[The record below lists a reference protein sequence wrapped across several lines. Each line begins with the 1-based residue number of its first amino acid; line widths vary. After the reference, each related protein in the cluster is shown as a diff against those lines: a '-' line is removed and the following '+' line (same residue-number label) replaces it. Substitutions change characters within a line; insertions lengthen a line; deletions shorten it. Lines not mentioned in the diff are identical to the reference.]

1 MAASRPTV
9 NVYTC
14 APGGKGGQTGTEAV
28 PGVFLAPIRAD
39 VVQFVHTQMRKNQR
53 QAYAVRSADGAT
65 GVNMGAGHQCAAR
78 SWGTGRAVSRIPRV
92 KGGGTHRAGQGAF
105 GNMCRGGRM
114 FAPTKVFRKWHR
126 KINVNQRR
134 YALTSAIAATALPAL
149 VMARGHQID
158 DVEELPLVVEGLET
172 ITKTK
177 VAIDFLTQLGAA
189 DDLDRVKASKK
200 VRRGKGKMRN
210 RRYTMR
216 VGPLIV
222 WKEGGTKGDAAP
234 IERAIRN
241 LPGVEL
247 CHVDRL
253 NLLQLA
259 PGGHLGRFV
268 IWTASAFKHL
278 AALYGDASNK
288 STLKSGYTLPRH
300 MVTNGDLASVI
311 NSDEIQSVLNTA
323 KDPKSTK
330 VSKTRKRNPLKNWGT
345 MIKLNPY
352 APAMKRAEQ
361 ALEAKRV
368 AAKAATLAKK
378 RAARGTAA
386 GKERRAASKAFYAQM
401 VKDDVVS
408 DSDASSS
415 DEEEEEDDE

>member
-1 MAASRPTV
+1 MAARPTV
-9 NVYTC
+9 NVFTVT
-14 APGGKGGQTGTEAV
+14 AGSDTAAATGTAAV

-39 VVQFVHTQMRKNQR
+39 VVQFVHTQMRKNKR
-53 QAYAVRSADGAT
+53 QAYAVRTRDGAT
-65 GVNMGAGHQCAAR
+65 GVNMSAGHQCAAR

-149 VMARGHQID
+149 VMARGHKVD
-158 DVEELPLVVEGLET
+158 EVAELPLVVDGLET
-172 ITKTK
+172 ITKTS
-177 VAIDFLTQLGAA
+177 AALEALTALGAA
-189 DDLDRVKASKK
+189 ADLERVKSSKK

-216 VGPLIV
+216 LGPLIV
-222 WKEGGTKGDAAP
+222 WKEGGAKGTAAP
-234 IERAIRN
+234 IERAFRN

-268 IWTASAFKHL
+268 VYTSSAFAHL
-278 AALYGDASNK
+278 AALYGDASNP
-288 STLKSGYTLPRH
+288 STLKSNYTLPRH
-300 MVTNGDLASVI
+300 IVTNGDLASVI
-311 NSDEIQSVLNTA
+311 NSDEIQSVLNAA
-323 KDPKSTK
+323 KDPRDQKLSKS
-330 VSKTRKRNPLKNWGT
+330 RKRNPLKNWGT

-352 APAMKRAEQ
+352 APAMKRAEI
-361 ALEAKRV
+361 ALNAQRT
-368 AAKAATLAKK
+368 AAKAKTLAAK
-378 RAARGTAA
+378 RTARASA
-386 GKERRAASKAFYAQM
+386 DGKARRAASKAFYAAM
-401 VKDDVVS
+401 VKDDEVS
-408 DSDASSS
+408 NSDESSS
-415 DEEEEEDDE
+415 EESGEEES